1 MDPNGPGF
9 VAADIRETEKQNED
23 LQRREVGITTE
34 SQVHTGE
41 IENEKLNATHSTP
54 VPRSPTSPV
63 SPKSL
68 EYNSEKSTGSSEDFR
83 KIDSKIHVRED
94 APEGDAVFAHL
105 PKEEQD
111 ILKQQVD
118 TLPVP
123 VKYFT
128 LYRYATKW
136 DKIFLVIATLCAIG
150 GGAALPL
157 MTVVFGNL
165 SGSFSGYF
173 LGTLSESFS
182 TILNRYVL
190 YFVYLAIGEFVLV
203 YVSTVLFIYVG
214 EHITSKVR
222 DRYLKAILRQN
233 IGFFDKLG
241 AGEVTTRITA
251 DTNLIQ
257 EAISEKVALTLNGVA
272 SFFAAFVIGFI
283 RFWKLTLICMSTVFA
298 IVLVMGTGGRFMSMW
313 NKKSLAAYA
322 TGGSVAEEVFSS
334 IRNAVAFGTQDKLA
348 KSYDKHL
355 IEAMRWG
362 VRSKSMMAVMIGS
375 LLCLIFLNYGLAFW
389 MGGRFLTSG
398 ETDLAHILTI
408 IMAVMIGAFSFGNIG
423 PNVQHFVAGIAAGNK
438 IFATIDRKSPLD
450 PESDE
455 GARLDHVQG
464 NLELRNIKH
473 IYPSRP
479 EVTVMED
486 VNLYVPA
493 GKTTALVGA
502 SGSGK
507 STIVGLVERFY
518 DPVGGQVFLDG
529 HDVSTLNLRW
539 LRQQV
544 ALVQQEPVL
553 FSKSIRE
560 NIRNGLIGSK
570 FEHESEEE
578 QTKRIEEAAR
588 KANAHDFIMALP
600 NGYETQVGERGFLIS
615 GGQKQRVAIARAIV
629 SDPKILLLDEATSAL
644 DTKSEGVVQKA
655 LDVAAIGRTTIVI
668 AHRLS
673 TIRDA
678 DNIVVMKDG
687 RIVEQGTHSDL
698 LESNGAYAALVS
710 AQRIQKNQDQQ
721 DVPALD
727 EKAALTTESEL
738 DKAVS
743 RKSSSAGS
751 ASADPADKRPG
762 LSRNEST
769 KGSISAKVLAGKSN
783 DDDVKYSLWTLI
795 KFIGSF
801 NKKEWHF
808 MLLGLFFNIIA
819 GSTQPVQGIFFAKA
833 IVALSQP
840 LSQAAQIRRDV
851 NFWALM
857 YLMIAFVQLCAMWTQ
872 GISLAICSERLVH
885 RARDMAFRHFLRQDI
900 AFFDKEEN
908 STGALTS
915 FLSTEATHLSA
926 LSGATLGVL
935 LSCTSTLVVAIC
947 VSLAIGWKLALVCM
961 CALPVILGTGYL
973 RFKILAKF
981 TATAQR
987 AYKKSAGYACEHTN
1001 AIRTVASLTIE
1012 DEIYQDYRSQLDA
1025 QIKESLK
1032 SNLKN
1037 SVWYAASQSFMFL
1050 AIALGFWYGG
1060 TLISSGEYTLFQFF
1074 LVYSE
1079 IIFGTQSAGTVF
1091 SFAGDMSKARNA
1103 ANELRKLWDRQ
1114 PTIDPWST
1122 DGEKVADIEGHVE
1135 FRDVH
1140 FRYPTRPD
1148 VPVLRG
1154 LNITIKPGQYVA
1166 LVGASGCGK
1175 STTIALM
1182 ERFYDPLAGGVF
1194 VDGNEVSRLEL
1205 NEYRHHIALV
1215 SQEPTLYQ
1223 GTIKENILLGLGGM
1237 SDDKVSDE
1245 RIIQAC
1251 KDANIYDFI
1260 ISLPDGFATHVGQ
1273 KATLLSGGQKQR
1285 IAIARALLRNPKVLL
1300 LDEATS
1306 ALDSESE
1313 KVVQAALDKAA
1324 KGRTTIAVAHRLS
1337 TIQGADCIF
1346 VIDRGVVIESGTHQE
1361 LMKIKGGRYG
1371 ELVSL
1376 QSLERR

>member
-1 MDPNGPGF
+1 MDPNGAGT
-9 VAADIRETEKQNED
+9 VSANIQETEKQHED
-23 LQRREVGITTE
+23 HERAELGITTE
-34 SQVHTGE
+34 TQLHTGQVD
-41 IENEKLNATHSTP
+41 NEKAAEVSTP
-54 VPRSPTSPV
+54 VPRTPV
-63 SPKSL
+63 SPASPHSKS
-68 EYNSEKSTGSSEDFR
+68 SGSSTEDFR
-83 KIDSKIHVRED
+83 KVDSKIVQVRE
-94 APEGDAVFAHL
+94 APKEDEIFAHL
-105 PKEEQD
+105 PKHEQD
-111 ILKQQVD
+111 VLKRQVD
-118 TLPVP
+118 IPSVP
-123 VKYFT
+123 VKYST
-128 LYRYATKW
+128 LFRYATTW
-136 DKIFLVIATLCAIG
+136 DKVFLVIAAICAIG

-173 LGTLSESFS
+173 QGTLNQDFS
-182 TILNRYVL
+182 SILNGYVL
-190 YFVYLAIGEFVLV
+190 YFVYLAIAEFVLI
-203 YVSTVLFIYVG
+203 YVSTVLFIYTG

-251 DTNLIQ
+251 DTNLVQ

-272 SFFAAFVIGFI
+272 AFFAAFIIGFI
-283 RFWKLTLICMSTVFA
+283 KFWKLTLICMSTVVC
-298 IVLVMGTGGRFMSMW
+298 IVLIMGAGGRFMGMW

-322 TGGSVAEEVFSS
+322 IGGTVAEEVFSS

-348 KSYDKHL
+348 KSYDVHL
-355 IEAMRWG
+355 AEAQRWG
-362 VRSKSMMAVMIGS
+362 TRSKSMMAAMIGS

-389 MGGRFLTSG
+389 MGSRFLVSG
-398 ETDLAHILTI
+398 ETNLAHILTI
-408 IMAVMIGAFSFGNIG
+408 IMAVMIGAFSFGNVG
-423 PNVQHFVAGIAAGNK
+423 PNVQHFVAGVAAANK
-438 IFATIDRKSPLD
+438 IYATIDRLSPLD
-450 PESDE
+450 PESDA
-455 GARLDHVQG
+455 GDRLEHVEG

-479 EVTVMED
+479 EVVVMED
-486 VNLYVPA
+486 VSLDVPA

-529 HDVSTLNLRW
+529 HDISTLNVRW
-539 LRQQV
+539 LRQQI

-553 FSKSIRE
+553 FSLTIKE
-560 NIRNGLIGSK
+560 NIRNGLVGSR
-570 FEHESEEE
+570 FEHETAEE
-578 QTKRIEEAAR
+578 QTRRIEEAAK
-588 KANAHDFIMALP
+588 KANAHDFIMSLP
-600 NGYETQVGERGFLIS
+600 DGYNTHVGERGFLLS

-644 DTKSEGVVQKA
+644 DTKSEGVVQRA

-678 DNIVVMKDG
+678 DNIVVMKNG
-687 RIVEQGTHSDL
+687 HIVEQGSHDAL
-698 LESNGAYAALVS
+698 LERNGAYAALVS
-710 AQRIQKNQDQQ
+710 AQRLDGTHVDDQEESI
-721 DVPALD
+721 D
-727 EKAALTTESEL
+727 EKIAGATEAQL
-738 DKAVS
+738 DKIATQ
-743 RKSSSAGS
+743 KSGTSDSNNS
-751 ASADPADKRPG
+751 DPADKRLALG
-762 LSRNEST
+762 RST
-769 KGSISAKVLAGKSN
+769 STRSVSSKKLAEKGKEG
-783 DDDVKYSLWTLI
+783 DTKYSLWTLI

-801 NKKEWHF
+801 NKGEWHYMF
-808 MLLGLFFNIIA
+808 LGLFFNIIA
-819 GSTQPVQGIFFAKA
+819 GAGQPVQGIFFAKA

-840 LSQAAQIRRDV
+840 VPLRAAQIRSDI

-857 YLMIAFVQLCAMWTQ
+857 YLMLGFVQLIAMWIQ
-872 GISLAICSERLVH
+872 GFSLAVCSERLVR
-885 RARDMAFRHFLRQDI
+885 RARDLAFRHFLRQDI
-900 AFFDKEEN
+900 AYFDDDDN

-926 LSGATLGVL
+926 LSGATLGVI
-935 LSCTSTLVVAIC
+935 LSCSSTIIIAVV

-981 TATAQR
+981 TATAQS

-1012 DEIYQDYRSQLDA
+1012 DVIYQDYRSQLDA

-1037 SVWYAASQSFMFL
+1037 STFYAASQSLMFL

-1103 ANELRKLWDRQ
+1103 ANELRKLFDRN
-1114 PTIDPWST
+1114 PTIDPWSK
-1122 DGEKVADIEGHVE
+1122 DGQKVSTIEGHVE

-1140 FRYPTRPD
+1140 FRYPTRAG

-1154 LNITIKPGQYVA
+1154 LNISIKPGQYVA
-1166 LVGASGCGK
+1166 LVGSSGCGK

-1194 VDGNEVSRLEL
+1194 VDGREISTLEL
-1205 NEYRHHIALV
+1205 NEYRSHIALV
-1215 SQEPTLYQ
+1215 SQEPTLYR
-1223 GTIKENILLGLGGM
+1223 GTVKENILLGLGGAG
-1237 SDDKVSDE
+1237 DAEVDDE
-1245 RIIQAC
+1245 RIIRAC
-1251 KDANIYDFI
+1251 KEANIYDFI
-1260 ISLPDGFATHVGQ
+1260 ISLPDGFATEVGQ
-1273 KATLLSGGQKQR
+1273 KAALLSGGQKQR

-1337 TIQGADCIF
+1337 TIQNADCIF

-1376 QSLERR
+1376 QSLEKR

>member
-1 MDPNGPGF
+1 M
-9 VAADIRETEKQNED
+9 
-23 LQRREVGITTE
+23 GITTDNQIQTG
-34 SQVHTGE
+34 QV
-41 IENEKLNATHSTP
+41 ENEKSAHLSAL
-54 VPRSPTSPV
+54 SPKSPV
-63 SPKSL
+63 SPGTPHSKSS
-68 EYNSEKSTGSSEDFR
+68 NSSSEDFR
-83 KIDSKIHVRED
+83 KIDSKIVHVRD
-94 APEGDAVFAHL
+94 APEGDEVWAHL
-105 PKEEQD
+105 PPEEQV
-111 ILKQQVD
+111 ILRRQVD
-118 TLPVP
+118 TLSVP

-128 LYRYATKW
+128 LYRYATTW
-136 DKIFLVIATLCAIG
+136 DKVFLVIATICSIG

-165 SGSFSGYF
+165 SGSFSQFYQGS
-173 LGTLSESFS
+173 LGQSFS
-182 TILNRYVL
+182 SVLNKYVL
-190 YFVYLAIGEFVLV
+190 YFVYLAVAEFVLI

-241 AGEVTTRITA
+241 AGEVTTRITS
-251 DTNLIQ
+251 DTNLVQ

-272 SFFAAFVIGFI
+272 AFFAAFVIGFV
-283 RFWKLTLICMSTVFA
+283 RFWKLTLICMSTVVA
-298 IVLVMGTGGRFMSMW
+298 IVFVMGAGGRFMGMW

-322 TGGSVAEEVFSS
+322 IGGSVAEEVFSS

-362 VRSKSMMAVMIGS
+362 IRSKSMMSGMIGA

-389 MGGRFLTSG
+389 MGARFLTSG

-423 PNVQHFVAGIAAGNK
+423 PNVQHFVAGIAAGAK
-438 IFATIDRKSPLD
+438 IFATIDRDSPLD
-450 PESDE
+450 PESDAGE
-455 GARLDHVQG
+455 KLEKLEG

-479 EVTVMED
+479 EVVVMND
-486 VNLYVPA
+486 VNLSIPA

-518 DPVGGQVFLDG
+518 DPVGGQVLLDG
-529 HDVSTLNLRW
+529 RDLSTLNLRW

-553 FSKSIRE
+553 FSLSIKD

-578 QTKRIEEAAR
+578 KTRRIEEAAK

-600 NGYETQVGERGFLIS
+600 QGYDTPVGERGFLIS

-629 SDPKILLLDEATSAL
+629 SDPRILLLDEATSAL

-655 LDVAAIGRTTIVI
+655 LDAAAVGRTTIVI

-678 DNIVVMKDG
+678 DNIVVMKEG

-698 LESNGAYAALVS
+698 LETNGAYAALVA
-710 AQRIQKNQDQQ
+710 AQRLQKSQEPEPSD
-721 DVPALD
+721 D
-727 EKAALTTESEL
+727 EKAAAATEAEL
-738 DKAVS
+738 DK
-743 RKSSSAGS
+743 S
-751 ASADPADKRPG
+751 ASRQSAASTRNSIDPADERPG
-762 LSRNEST
+762 LARNTST
-769 KGSISAKVLAGKSN
+769 KSVSSKVLAEKGQEGE
-783 DDDVKYSLWTLI
+783 VKYSLWTLI
-795 KFIGSF
+795 KFIASF
-801 NKKEWHF
+801 NKSEWHF
-808 MLLGLFFNIIA
+808 MVLGLIFNIIA
-819 GSTQPVQGIFFAKA
+819 GAMQPVQGVFFAKS

-840 LSQAAQIRRDV
+840 LSRGAQIRKDV
-851 NFWALM
+851 DFWALM
-857 YLMIAFVQLCAMWTQ
+857 YLMIAFIQLLAMWTQ
-872 GISLAICSERLVH
+872 GVSLAICSERLVH

-900 AFFDKEEN
+900 AFFDKDEN

-926 LSGATLGVL
+926 LSGATLGVI
-935 LSCTSTLVVAIC
+935 LSCTSTVLVAII

-981 TATAQR
+981 TAIAQK

-1012 DEIYQDYRSQLDA
+1012 NEIYEDYRRQLDE

-1103 ANELRKLWDRQ
+1103 ANELRKLWDRK

-1122 DGEKVADIEGHVE
+1122 DGEKAEYVEGHVE

-1154 LNITIKPGQYVA
+1154 LNITVKPGQYVA

-1194 VDGNEVSRLEL
+1194 IDGREISSLEL
-1205 NEYRHHIALV
+1205 NDYRSHIALV

-1223 GTIKENILLGLGGM
+1223 GTIKENILLGLG
-1237 SDDKVSDE
+1237 SADIREVSDE

-1251 KDANIYDFI
+1251 KDANIYEFI

-1273 KATLLSGGQKQR
+1273 KAALLSGGQKQR

-1337 TIQGADCIF
+1337 TIQAADCIY
-1346 VIDRGVVIESGTHQE
+1346 VIDRGVAVESGTHQE

-1376 QSLERR
+1376 QSLEKR

>member
-1 MDPNGPGF
+1 MDPNGGGTF
-9 VAADIRETEKQNED
+9 SAGIQEIEKNQEERERAQH
-23 LQRREVGITTE
+23 GIKTDHEIQTG
-34 SQVHTGE
+34 QV
-41 IENEKLNATHSTP
+41 ENEKRGLTSASRPRTP
-54 VPRSPTSPV
+54 SSAGSPYT
-63 SPKSL
+63 KS
-68 EYNSEKSTGSSEDFR
+68 SAGSSSEDFR
-83 KIDSKIHVRED
+83 KIDSKIAQARE

-105 PKEEQD
+105 PEHERDVLRK
-111 ILKQQVD
+111 QVD
-118 TLPVP
+118 TPSVA
-123 VKYFT
+123 VSYFT
-128 LYRYATKW
+128 LYRYSTLW
-136 DKIFLVIATLCAIG
+136 DKVLLLIASLCAIG

-157 MTVVFGNL
+157 MTVLFGNL
-165 SGSFSGYF
+165 SASFSGYF
-173 LGTLSESFS
+173 LGTLTESFS

-190 YFVYLAIGEFVLV
+190 YFVYLAIAEFILI
-203 YVSTVLFIYVG
+203 YVATVLFIYVG

-233 IGFFDKLG
+233 IAFFDKLG

-251 DTNLIQ
+251 DTNLVQ
-257 EAISEKVALTLNGVA
+257 EAISEKVSLTLNGVA
-272 SFFAAFVIGFI
+272 SFLAAFVIGFV
-283 RFWKLTLICMSTVFA
+283 RFWKLTLICLSTVVA
-298 IVLVMGTGGRFMSMW
+298 IILVMGTGGRFMRMW
-313 NKKSLAAYA
+313 NQKSLAAYA
-322 TGGSVAEEVFSS
+322 SGGSVAEEVFGS

-348 KSYDKHL
+348 RSYDKHL

-362 VRSKSMMAVMIGS
+362 IRSKSMMAMMIGS

-389 MGGRFLTSG
+389 MGARFLTSG
-398 ETDLAHILTI
+398 ETTLSAILTI

-423 PNVQHFVAGIAAGNK
+423 PNVQNFVAGVAAGQK
-438 IFATIDRKSPLD
+438 IFATIDRVSPLNPTSED
-450 PESDE
+450 GEK
-455 GARLDHVQG
+455 LDHVEG
-464 NLELRNIKH
+464 HIELRNIKH

-479 EVTVMED
+479 EVVVMED

-507 STIVGLVERFY
+507 STVVGLVERFY
-518 DPVGGQVFLDG
+518 DPVGGKVFLDG
-529 HDVSTLNLRW
+529 HDISTLNLRW
-539 LRQQV
+539 LRRQV

-553 FSKSIRE
+553 FSLTIRD
-560 NIRNGLIGSK
+560 NIKTGLIGSR
-570 FEHESEEE
+570 FDSETEE
-578 QTKRIEEAAR
+578 QQEVRVVEAAK

-600 NGYETQVGERGFLIS
+600 DGYNTQVGERGFLLS

-644 DTKSEGVVQKA
+644 DTKSEGVVQRA
-655 LDVAAIGRTTIVI
+655 LDAAAVGRTTIVI

-673 TIRDA
+673 TIRTA
-678 DNIVVMKDG
+678 DNIVVMKNG
-687 RIVEQGTHSDL
+687 HIVEQGTHDSL
-698 LESNGAYAALVS
+698 LQTNGAYAALVA
-710 AQRIQKNQDQQ
+710 AQRLHEAHEDG
-721 DVPALD
+721 DPTD
-727 EKAALTTESEL
+727 EKNTLATESVL
-738 DKAVS
+738 NKAS
-743 RKSSSAGS
+743 TERSSSLGEKDV
-751 ASADPADKRPG
+751 DPADKRLALG
-762 LSRNEST
+762 RST
-769 KGSISAKVLAGKSN
+769 STRSVSARVLEEKGREELP
-783 DDDVKYSLWTLI
+783 KYSLWTLI
-795 KFIGSF
+795 KFVASF
-801 NKKEWHF
+801 NKREWYF
-808 MLLGLFFNIIA
+808 LLLGLFFNIIA
-819 GSTQPVQGIFFAKA
+819 GAAQPIQGIFFAKA
-833 IVALSQP
+833 IVSLSQP
-840 LSQAAQIRRDV
+840 LFLGAKIRSDV
-851 NFWALM
+851 NFWASM
-857 YLMIAFVQLCAMWTQ
+857 YLMIAFVQLFSMWTQ
-872 GISLAICSERLVH
+872 GISLAICSERLIH
-885 RARDMAFRHFLRQDI
+885 RGRDLAFRHFLRQDI
-900 AFFDKEEN
+900 AFFDDSDN

-915 FLSTEATHLSA
+915 FLSTETTHLSA

-947 VSLAIGWKLALVCM
+947 VGLAIGWKLALVCM
-961 CALPVILGTGYL
+961 CALPIILGTGYL

-981 TATAQR
+981 SQMAQK

-1012 DEIYQDYRSQLDA
+1012 DRIYQTYRGQLDA

-1032 SNLKN
+1032 SNLRN
-1037 SVWYAASQSFMFL
+1037 STLYAASQSFMFL

-1060 TLISSGEYTLFQFF
+1060 TLISRGEYTLFQFF

-1103 ANELRKLWDRQ
+1103 ANELRTLFDRK
-1114 PTIDPWST
+1114 PSIDPWSV
-1122 DGEKVADIEGHVE
+1122 DGKKIDNVEGNVE

-1140 FRYPTRPD
+1140 FRYLSRPD

-1194 VDGNEVSRLEL
+1194 IDGQEISGLEL
-1205 NEYRHHIALV
+1205 NSYRSQIALV

-1223 GTIKENILLGLGGM
+1223 GTIKENILLGLGGTDK
-1237 SDDKVSDE
+1237 SDELVSDE

-1251 KDANIYDFI
+1251 KDANIYEFI
-1260 ISLPDGFATHVGQ
+1260 MSLPDGFATEVGQ

-1346 VIDRGVVIESGTHQE
+1346 VIDKGIVVESGTHQE

-1376 QSLERR
+1376 QSLEKRQ

>member
-1 MDPNGPGF
+1 MDPNGAGT
-9 VAADIRETEKQNED
+9 VSQGIQDGEKQNQDHERAR
-23 LQRREVGITTE
+23 LGITTE
-34 SQVHTGE
+34 TQLRTGQ
-41 IENEKLNATHSTP
+41 IENEKTAEISTP
-54 VPRSPTSPV
+54 VPRTPV
-63 SPKSL
+63 SPISPNSKS
-68 EYNSEKSTGSSEDFR
+68 SGSSTEDFR
-83 KIDSKIHVRED
+83 KIDSKIVQVRE
-94 APEGDAVFAHL
+94 APKEDEIFAHL
-105 PKEEQD
+105 PKHEQD
-111 ILKQQVD
+111 VLKRQIDIPV
-118 TLPVP
+118 VP
-123 VKYFT
+123 VKYST
-128 LYRYATKW
+128 LYRYATTW
-136 DKIFLVIATLCAIG
+136 DKVFLVIAAICAVG

-157 MTVVFGNL
+157 MTVIFGNL

-173 LGTLSESFS
+173 LGTLTNSFS
-182 TILNRYVL
+182 SILNKYVL
-190 YFVYLAIGEFVLV
+190 YFVYLAIAEFVLI

-214 EHITSKVR
+214 EHITAKVR

-251 DTNLIQ
+251 DTNLVQ
-257 EAISEKVALTLNGVA
+257 EAISEKVALTLNGIA
-272 SFFAAFVIGFI
+272 SFFAAFIIGFVK
-283 RFWKLTLICMSTVFA
+283 FWKLTLICMSTVVA
-298 IVLVMGTGGRFMSMW
+298 IVVVMGAGGRFMRMW

-322 TGGSVAEEVFSS
+322 TGGTVAEEVFSS

-348 KSYDKHL
+348 KSYEVHL
-355 IEAMRWG
+355 VEAQRWG
-362 VRSKSMMAVMIGS
+362 TRTKGMMACMIGC

-389 MGGRFLTSG
+389 MGSRFLVGG
-398 ETDLAHILTI
+398 ETNLASILTI

-423 PNVQHFVAGIAAGNK
+423 PNVQHFVAGVAAASK
-438 IFATIDRKSPLD
+438 IFATIDRSSPLD
-450 PESDE
+450 PESDAGERLQHVE
-455 GARLDHVQG
+455 GI
-464 NLELRNIKH
+464 LELRNIKH

-479 EVTVMED
+479 EVVVMEE
-486 VNLYVPA
+486 VNLVVPA

-518 DPVGGQVFLDG
+518 DPVGGQVLLDG

-539 LRQQV
+539 LRQQI

-553 FSKSIRE
+553 FSVSIRD
-560 NIRNGLIGSK
+560 NIRNGLVGSQ

-578 QTKRIEEAAR
+578 QTRRIEEAAK
-588 KANAHDFIMALP
+588 KANAHDFITSLP
-600 NGYETQVGERGFLIS
+600 NGYDTQVGERGFLIS

-644 DTKSEGVVQKA
+644 DTKSEGVVQRA
-655 LDVAAIGRTTIVI
+655 LDVAAVGRTTIVI

-678 DNIVVMKDG
+678 DNIVVMKNG
-687 RIVEQGTHSDL
+687 HIVEQGTHDAL
-698 LESNGAYAALVS
+698 LESNGAYAALVA
-710 AQRIQKNQDQQ
+710 AQRLDKSDEEEKDDETI
-721 DVPALD
+721 D
-727 EKAALTTESEL
+727 EKIAGATEAEINRIVTQRSVTSGTN
-738 DKAVS
+738 DS
-743 RKSSSAGS
+743 
-751 ASADPADKRPG
+751 DPADKRLALG
-762 LSRNEST
+762 RSTSTRSVSSKKLAEKGNEADT
-769 KGSISAKVLAGKSN
+769 
-783 DDDVKYSLWTLI
+783 KYSLWTLI
-795 KFIGSF
+795 KFIASF
-801 NKKEWHF
+801 NKGEWHY
-808 MLLGLFFNIIA
+808 MSLGLFFNIIA
-819 GSTQPVQGIFFAKA
+819 GAGQPVQGIFFAKA

-840 LSQAAQIRRDV
+840 IQFRRSQIRSDV
-851 NFWALM
+851 DFWALM
-857 YLMIAFVQLCAMWTQ
+857 YLMLAFVQLMSMWIQ
-872 GISLAICSERLVH
+872 GISLAICSERLVR
-885 RARDMAFRHFLRQDI
+885 RARDLAFRNFLRQDI
-900 AFFDKEEN
+900 AFFDQAEN

-915 FLSTEATHLSA
+915 YLSTEATHLSA
-926 LSGATLGVL
+926 LSGATLGVI
-935 LSCTSTLVVAIC
+935 LSCSSTIIIAVV
-947 VSLAIGWKLALVCM
+947 VSLCIGWKLALVCM
-961 CALPVILGTGYL
+961 CGLPVILGTGYL

-981 TATAQR
+981 SATAQT

-1012 DEIYQDYRSQLDA
+1012 NEIYQDYRGQLDS
-1025 QIKESLK
+1025 QIKASLK

-1037 SVWYAASQSFMFL
+1037 STFYAASQSLMFL

-1103 ANELRKLWDRQ
+1103 ANELRKLFDRK
-1114 PTIDPWST
+1114 PTIDPWSQ
-1122 DGEKVADIEGHVE
+1122 DGKKVDTIEGHVE

-1140 FRYPTRPD
+1140 FRYPSRPD

-1154 LNITIKPGQYVA
+1154 LNISIKPGQYIA
-1166 LVGASGCGK
+1166 LVGSSGCGK

-1194 VDGNEVSRLEL
+1194 VDGHEISTLEL
-1205 NEYRHHIALV
+1205 NEYRSHIALV

-1223 GTIKENILLGLGGM
+1223 GTIKENILLGLGGA
-1237 SDDKVSDE
+1237 DDSVVEDE
-1245 RIIQAC
+1245 RIIRAC
-1251 KDANIYDFI
+1251 KEANIYDFI
-1260 ISLPDGFATHVGQ
+1260 ISLPDGFATEVGQ
-1273 KATLLSGGQKQR
+1273 KAALLSGGQKQR

-1337 TIQGADCIF
+1337 TIQNADCIF
-1346 VIDRGVVIESGTHQE
+1346 VIDRGVVVESGTHQE

-1371 ELVSL
+1371 ELVTL
-1376 QSLERR
+1376 QSLEKR